1 MVDLCVWGHWKA
13 ECPVK
18 SSAKSGFG
26 SVHSKP
32 VTLAASVRKIGSPCV
47 ISSYE
52 KIESGAN
59 CSLER
64 SRFSAF
70 VSDGYVSLVRSGIKV
85 PVKIL
90 RDTGAFDSFIVSSA
104 LSFSQGSDMGD
115 YILMRGMGLT
125 VLPVPLHKLE
135 LDCGLVKGEVT
146 MGVRP
151 ALPIRGI
158 HIILGNGLAGSRVW
172 ADVPPAPIVTPSPSV
187 AAPDESVLGFPSVFT
202 VCAVTLCAVGNKN
215 LTLSTVV

>member
-1 MVDLCVWGHWKA
+1 MHA
-13 ECPVK
+13 
-18 SSAKSGFG
+18 
-26 SVHSKP
+26 KP
-32 VTLAASVRKIGSPCV
+32 VAASVRRINSPYV

-52 KIESGAN
+52 KMEPGVD
-59 CSLER
+59 CSLEQ
-64 SRFSAF
+64 SDFSAS
-70 VSDGYVSLVRSGIKV
+70 VSDSHVSPVGSGIKV

-90 RDTGAFDSFIVSSA
+90 RDTWAFDSFIVS
-104 LSFSQGSDMGD
+104 LHCLFSQGSDTWD

-135 LDCGLVKGEVT
+135 LDCGLVQGEVA

-158 HIILGNGLAGSRVW
+158 HVILAIWLV

-187 AAPDESVLGFPSVFT
+187 TVLDE
-202 VCAVTLCAVGNKN
+202 CAVFSWCFHSLWSYMGCVPWGGRPEK
-215 LTLSTVV
+215 LSRVA